1 MKYNIPS
8 EFKPFLNSVKRQ
20 CKTYGIEL
28 MLSPSK
34 NVILTDDFQQEC
46 SGYFDEEDKV
56 LVVACGKP
64 VNEWMQILVHEFCHM
79 EQWKSDDRWEVWAD
93 ACGKLWAWMDGTSIM
108 NKSQLS
114 KVLDGM
120 IELEKDC
127 EMRAVEKIEKWGLP
141 IDTELYTKRA
151 NCYLYSYGLMDK
163 LKRFPT
169 GVYNDETLIEMMPI
183 KFQKSYKKV
192 SRAIEEHMV
201 SVYAKK

>member
-20 CKTYGIEL
+20 CKTYGVEL

-34 NVILTDDFQQEC
+34 NVILTDDFLQEC
-46 SGYFDEEDKV
+46 SGYFEDTEKV

-64 VNEWMQILVHEFCHM
+64 THEWMQILVHEFCHM
-79 EQWKSDDRWEVWAD
+79 EQWKSDDRWDKWAD

-114 KVLDGM
+114 KVLDDM

-127 EMRAVEKIEKWGLP
+127 EMRSVEKIEKWGLP
-141 IDTELYTKRA
+141 IDTELYTRRA

-169 GVYNDETLIEMMPI
+169 GVYTNEVLVNMMPS

-192 SRAIEEHMV
+192 PRVIEEYMV
-201 SVYAKK
+201 NMYAKK